1 MYSIIESMINHAW
14 ETQNSMQQYLVYTC
28 CALIIILTVVF
39 IDMIYR
45 IFRGFWGR

>member
-14 ETQNSMQQYLVYTC
+14 ETSNSMQQYIVYTC
-28 CALIIILTVVF
+28 CALIIVLTVVF